1 MPSKQQQSSKDL
13 FSQISSG
20 LKNFATKPNI
30 HGYKPH
36 EKQVEFHSSAQPIR
50 VFLGGNR
57 SGKTVGGAVEAVW
70 WLTGRHPYRKTPPP
84 PVQGRCVSVDFL
96 NGVEKIVRPEISRW
110 LPPSDLKGGSWSSA
124 YNKELRTLTLENG
137 STLEFMSYDQD
148 LDKFAGTSRSFVW
161 FDEEP
166 PKDIYTENLLRLL
179 DQGGHLWITMTPVE
193 GMTWIYDDLFI
204 ASRTNPNIKIIIV
217 DMTQNTYLNAGE
229 IEQFTSGLSKEERDA
244 RVHGR
249 FIQLGGLIYKQF
261 SEKNIIDPMTPPKEW
276 LWVAGLDHGYN
287 NPTAWLWAAVG
298 PDGQVIIHNEHYEG
312 GHLVQYHAERVHQI
326 NLEHERIPD
335 YYVGDPSI
343 RNTDP
348 ITGTSVLIEYQ
359 NSGVP
364 IVLGNNDVR
373 AGINRVANYL
383 DGSGD
388 SSQPRLYITRNCV
401 NLLREIQRYRWSTW
415 ATKKHNFEKNKK
427 EEPHKKDDHAC
438 DALRYI
444 IASRPEMDAG
454 PRDPYPVDRR
464 GAAMPVNPYEP
475 LVDQFSG
482 PRTVNQDA
490 DFTLGVEY

>member
-1 MPSKQQQSSKDL
+1 MAKKQSHSPSEVLQ
-13 FSQISSG
+13 QISSG
-20 LKNFATKPNI
+20 IKTYANKPNI
-30 HGYKPH
+30 YGYKPH
-36 EKQVEFHSSAQPIR
+36 DKQMEFHTSSAPR
-50 VFLGGNR
+50 RLFLGGNR

-70 WLTGRHPYRKTPPP
+70 WLTGKHPYRKTPPP

-96 NGVEKIVRPEISRW
+96 NGVEKIVRPEIARW
-110 LPPSDLKGGSWSSA
+110 LPNSELKGGSWHTA
-124 YNKELRTLTLENG
+124 YNRELRTLTLENG

-166 PKDIYTENLLRLL
+166 PKEIYTENLLRLL

-193 GMTWIYDDLFI
+193 GMTWIYDELFL
-204 ASRTNPNIKIIIV
+204 AGRTDPSIGVIVV
-217 DMTQNTYLNAGE
+217 DMTDNVHLNPGE
-229 IEQFTSGLSKEERDA
+229 IESFTSGLSKDDKEA
-244 RVHGR
+244 RIHGR

-261 SEKNIIDPMTPPKEW
+261 GSKNIIDPMTPPKNW
-276 LWVAGLDHGYN
+276 LWIAGMDHGYN

-312 GHLVQYHAERVHQI
+312 GQIVQYHAERVHQI
-326 NLEHERIPD
+326 NREHERLPD

-348 ITGTSVLIEYQ
+348 ITGTSVLLEYQ
-359 NSGVP
+359 EAGVP
-364 IVLGNNDVR
+364 IVPGNNDVS
-373 AGINRVANYL
+373 AGINRVARYL
-383 DGSGD
+383 EGIDGR
-388 SSQPRLYITRNCV
+388 PRLYITRNCA
-401 NLLREIQRYRWSTW
+401 NLLKEIQRYHWSTW

-464 GAAMPVNPYEP
+464 GAAVPVQPNEP
-475 LVDQFSG
+475 RVDEMSRLNGSPIQTDPHLGS
-482 PRTVNQDA
+482 
-490 DFTLGVEY
+490 DF